1 MSDTAAGLIVALIA
15 AALYAVAVGLQALEA
30 RRAPEE
36 HSLRLSLLGF
46 LTRRPLWLLGAV
58 LGFVGWGAQAVALS
72 RAPLTL
78 VEPALAA
85 TPVFLLLIA
94 SITFRERVE
103 LRDVAGLL
111 AVAAGVAGLG
121 FIAPPRSDTHASG
134 ARLAI
139 LLALLAAA
147 TAAPLVQRGMSRS
160 RANLAPIGAGVAY
173 GLVALATKFAD
184 DDLRAGHLPQA
195 AAWIGACAVVGLA
208 GVVTEMS
215 ALQQR
220 SVTTVAPVV
229 FGLNVL
235 VPVLLAPALAHE
247 SWSAAHAHPRVLVS
261 CLIVVLAGMFVVT
274 RSKGVVT
281 LLESSTT

>member
-1 MSDTAAGLIVALIA
+1 LIVALIA
-15 AALYAVAVGLQALEA
+15 AALYALAVGLQALEA
-30 RRAPEE
+30 RRAPQE
-36 HSLRLSLLGF
+36 HTLRLSLIGF
-46 LTRRPLWLLGAV
+46 LTRRPLWLLGAA
-58 LGFVGWGAQAVALS
+58 LGFVGWAAQAVALS

-85 TPVFLLLIA
+85 TPVFLLLMA
-94 SITFRERVE
+94 WITIRERIQV
-103 LRDVAGLL
+103 RDVAGLL

-121 FIAPPRSDTHASG
+121 FITPPRSDTHASG
-134 ARLAI
+134 ARVGI

-147 TAAPLVQRGMSRS
+147 TVAPLLQRSLSRS

-173 GLVALATKFAD
+173 GLVALATKFAV
-184 DDLRAGHLPQA
+184 DDLHARHLPQA
-195 AAWIGACAVVGLA
+195 VGWIGACAAVGLG

-247 SWSAAHAHPRVLVS
+247 SWSDAHAHPRVLVS
-261 CLIVVLAGMFVVT
+261 CLMIVLAGMFVVT

-281 LLESSTT
+281 LLESSAT